1 MPPMPMTPREVE
13 LVDHIPELRRLARSL
28 DRDRSTAD
36 DLVQE
41 TLVRALQKLHL
52 YEPTGAFAG
61 WLATIMRNL
70 FIDRTRRRKIKPEEP
85 VDVLPQA
92 LEPRSQD
99 DPIDRLTLRDLKS
112 AIAGLPPAQR
122 QVLLLVGVD
131 GQSYEAV
138 AAQLAVPLG
147 TVRSRLFRA
156 RETLMRRMDTGPAE
170 RRPDRAMPPPAALRH
185 LAG

>member
-1 MPPMPMTPREVE
+1 MGPREE
-13 LVDHIPELRRLARSL
+13 QLVDHIPELRRLARSFDK
-28 DRDRSTAD
+28 DRAAAD

-52 YEPTGAFAG
+52 YEPTGPFAG

-92 LEPRSQD
+92 LEPRSKD
-99 DPIDRLTLRDLKS
+99 DPIDRLTLRDLKI

-122 QVLLLVGVD
+122 EVLLMIGVS
-131 GQSYEAV
+131 GQSYEDV

-156 RETLMRRMDTGPAE
+156 RETLMRKMDPGHVE
-170 RRPDRAMPPPAALRH
+170 RRPGRSAPAPAVARPLI
-185 LAG
+185 G